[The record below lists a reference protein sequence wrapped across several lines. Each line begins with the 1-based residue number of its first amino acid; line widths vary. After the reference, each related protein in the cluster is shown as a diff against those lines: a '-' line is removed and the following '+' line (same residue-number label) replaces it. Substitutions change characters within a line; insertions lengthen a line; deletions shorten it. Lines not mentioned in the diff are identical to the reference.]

1 MIKIKTNIKASD
13 RERLQPEAQHVRRI
27 FVNGRAYNAD
37 QKREQAAR
45 LRKKF
50 LVKGR
55 FTGGR
60 RVWDVYQLEGN
71 KQPVIVGAGF
81 AFQEEAISFARD
93 RTLGREAVC
102 FGGGLRGVFSKGRGG
117 LLIHDR
123 NIEKPGE
130 AVVPIKSSSKGVLVG

>member
-1 MIKIKTNIKASD
+1 MIKIKSNIKASD
-13 RERLQPEAQHVRRI
+13 RALLQPEAQHVRSI
-27 FVNGRAYNAD
+27 FVNGRAYNAA

-60 RVWDVYQLEGN
+60 RVWDVYQLEGD
-71 KQPVIVGAGF
+71 KQPVVVGAGF
-81 AFQEEAISFARD
+81 GFQEEAISFARD
-93 RTLGREAVC
+93 RTLGREAVS

-117 LLIHDR
+117 LLVNDR
-123 NIEKPGE
+123 SIEKPGE
-130 AVVPIKSSSKGVLVG
+130 AVVPIKASANGVVVG